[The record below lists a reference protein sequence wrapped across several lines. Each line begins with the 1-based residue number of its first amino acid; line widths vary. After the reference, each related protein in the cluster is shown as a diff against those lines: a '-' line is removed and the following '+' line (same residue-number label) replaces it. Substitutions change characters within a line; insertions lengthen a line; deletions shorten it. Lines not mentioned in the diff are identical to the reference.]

1 MSNPDLTPAFSANPF
16 IGLLPEDTANN
27 LVYGLT
33 LLKSLRSDSL
43 GHDEGMGLFFLLEA
57 LRCAAHKLSLQLHR
71 DGEETLAEMIARRD
85 ELRRDLEDIEV
96 DIQAMPE

>member
-1 MSNPDLTPAFSANPF
+1 MSNIDSTPAISANPF
-16 IGLLPEDTANN
+16 IGLLPADTANN

-33 LLKSLRSDSL
+33 LLKSLRSDSVD
-43 GHDEGMGLFFLLEA
+43 HDEGMGLFFLLEA
-57 LRCAAHKLSLQLHR
+57 LRAAAHKLSLQLHK
-71 DGEETLAEMIARRD
+71 DGRETLAEMIARRD